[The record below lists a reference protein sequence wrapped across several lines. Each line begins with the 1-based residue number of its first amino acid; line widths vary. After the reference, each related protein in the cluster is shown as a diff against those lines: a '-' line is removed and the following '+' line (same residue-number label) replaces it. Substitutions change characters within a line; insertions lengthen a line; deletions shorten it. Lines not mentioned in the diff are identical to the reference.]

1 MYLVFAMCLPHLRV
15 RMGIPTK
22 EAGMTTAHFRLGV
35 SSVKETVAQAVDTI
49 AVWGLYLLF
58 YTVIFGALILGA
70 YAMAQQIVL
79 GG

>member
-1 MYLVFAMCLPHLRV
+1 
-15 RMGIPTK
+15 
-22 EAGMTTAHFRLGV
+22 MTTAHFHLGV
-35 SSVKETVAQAVDTI
+35 SFVKETVAQAVDTV

-58 YTVIFGALILGA
+58 YTVIFAALILGA

>member
-1 MYLVFAMCLPHLRV
+1 
-15 RMGIPTK
+15 
-22 EAGMTTAHFRLGV
+22 MTTAHFRLGV